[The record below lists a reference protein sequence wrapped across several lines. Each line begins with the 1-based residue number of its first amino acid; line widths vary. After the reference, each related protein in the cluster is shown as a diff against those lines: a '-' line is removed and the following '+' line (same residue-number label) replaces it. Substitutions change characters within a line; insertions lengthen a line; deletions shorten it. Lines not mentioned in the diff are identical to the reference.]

1 MEKRLNEKSEQTKT
15 EDLFQCQSYP
25 ILVIISGPSGVGKD
39 TVARRLI
46 KRRPEDFYFV
56 VTATT
61 RDARD
66 SELHGRDYFFVSN
79 DEFARMIE
87 EDDLLEYA
95 VVYRQYKGIPKQQV
109 RDALASGKN
118 VIMRLDVQGTA
129 TVRNLIPNA
138 ITVFLRTQTEEDLVR
153 RLRERESDSDE
164 GVNLRIATARQ
175 EMKRMKEFDYCV
187 ENAENEQEKAVDLIL
202 SIMDAARCRVGQEPI
217 VI

>member
-1 MEKRLNEKSEQTKT
+1 MEKRLNEKNTKSAT
-15 EDLFQCQSYP
+15 GNLYPCPSYP
-25 ILVIISGPSGVGKD
+25 ILMIVSGPSGVGKD

-61 RDARD
+61 RDSRN
-66 SELHGRDYFFVSN
+66 SEVHGQDYFFISN

-87 EDDLLEYA
+87 EDELLEYA

-138 ITVFLRTQTEEDLVR
+138 ITVFLRTPTEEDLIR
-153 RLRERESDSDE
+153 RLRERESDSAE
-164 GVNLRIATARQ
+164 GINLRIATARQ
-175 EMKRMKEFDYCV
+175 EMKRMEEFDYCV

-202 SIMDAARCRVGQEPI
+202 SIVDAARCRISQEPI
-217 VI
+217 VL

>member
-1 MEKRLNEKSEQTKT
+1 LNEKNAQSKT
-15 EDLFQCQSYP
+15 ENLYQCQSYP
-25 ILVIISGPSGVGKD
+25 ILMIVSGPSGVGKD

-46 KRRPEDFYFV
+46 KRRPDDFYFV

-61 RDARD
+61 RDARHN
-66 SELHGRDYFFVSN
+66 EVHGLDYFFISN

-87 EDDLLEYA
+87 EDELLEYA

-138 ITVFLRTQTEEDLVR
+138 ITVFLRTETEEDLVR
-153 RLRERESDSDE
+153 RLRERESDSAE
-164 GVNLRIATARQ
+164 GINLRIATARQ
-175 EMKRMKEFDYCV
+175 EMKRMEEFDYCV
-187 ENAENEQEKAVDLIL
+187 ENAENEQEKAVDLIM
-202 SIMDAARCRVGQEPI
+202 SIIDSARCCVNQKPI
-217 VI
+217 VL